1 MVDIIGDKVIGA
13 SDPADTL
20 RRLYKLPANA
30 FAVVLIGK
38 DGEIKMRQA
47 LPVAAAA
54 LENTIDAMP
63 MRRGGGR

>member
-1 MVDIIGDKVIGA
+1 MVEIIGDKVIGA

-20 RRLYKLPANA
+20 RRRYRLPTNA
-30 FAVVLIGK
+30 FAVILIGK

-47 LPVAAAA
+47 RPIAAAA